1 MYQIKYSKLA
11 QKQIKKLDRS
21 VQRLLF
27 AWIDKYIEGTTNPRQ
42 HGKALIGNHAN
53 QWRYRIGDYRLICDI
68 QDEHLII
75 LALEFGHRKTIYK
88 NKS

>member
-1 MYQIKYSKLA
+1 MRA
-11 QKQIKKLDRS
+11 FFNS
-21 VQRLLF
+21 VEIFCPASAAYPLNNSSSSLF
-27 AWIDKYIEGTTNPRQ
+27 SRTVIVLK
-42 HGKALIGNHAN
+42 GNRAN